1 MRGTIALAAILGL
14 VSLGGCITSNA
25 EVPEWFEQR
34 SAEQDSA
41 YPTLRSVPR
50 ETVANTNTAHW
61 RQVERE
67 LVAAGDAVR
76 ANPRAEPAAAGQDPA
91 AFVEEARQELE
102 ETRQSHEP

>member
-14 VSLGGCITSNA
+14 VSLGGCITSNS

-34 SAEQDSA
+34 SAERDTA
-41 YPTLRSVPR
+41 YPALRSVPR
-50 ETVANTNTAHW
+50 DTIANTDAAHW

-67 LVAAGDAVR
+67 LVAVGDEVR
-76 ANPRAEPAAAGQDPA
+76 ANPRAEPTNGEQDPA
-91 AFVEEARQELE
+91 AFVEEARRELE